1 MQNGF
6 ILLLIIWNSS
16 TFASGNDANHL
27 QFPLGCQAVIPCQ
40 HSKSDSDSF
49 QWFYKKDEHSR
60 KVQLFFQDKTGVERH
75 QKFSRSRMR
84 VLRNR
89 SLVIDPLTED
99 DQGLYWCENCFQDKT
114 IVKNCQSKQPTVF
127 SVKKEILKET
137 YKTCYVTA
145 GSSFTHACPGEPTN
159 LKWTFEAS
167 HMAALNNSVQG
178 PELYIVTSNK
188 SIYIVNVKRA
198 NAGKYTCWTSG
209 CDGHRQKLLII
220 NLCVIIVHNSED
232 SSVSCAVICDLEFS
246 NIAANSTSNVE
257 TGTMTKSVFVDPYG
271 SLNCSA
277 KQMFEGYSTVQ
288 YSTHGPSNALNK
300 TTGGCFAV
308 SLEYMS

>member
-1 MQNGF
+1 
-6 ILLLIIWNSS
+6 
-16 TFASGNDANHL
+16 
-27 QFPLGCQAVIPCQ
+27 
-40 HSKSDSDSF
+40 
-49 QWFYKKDEHSR
+49 
-60 KVQLFFQDKTGVERH
+60 
-75 QKFSRSRMR
+75 
-84 VLRNR
+84 
-89 SLVIDPLTED
+89 
-99 DQGLYWCENCFQDKT
+99 
-114 IVKNCQSKQPTVF
+114 
-127 SVKKEILKET
+127 
-137 YKTCYVTA
+137 
-145 GSSFTHACPGEPTN
+145 
-159 LKWTFEAS
+159 
-167 HMAALNNSVQG
+167 MAALNNSVQG

-232 SSVSCAVICDLEFS
+232 SSVSCAVICNLEFS

-288 YSTHGPSNALNK
+288 YSTHGPSNAVNK
-300 TTGGCFAV
+300 TTAFPVHLCCCGLNGSAV
-308 SLEYMS
+308 VEEDASVVYSSVVIRRPAATTKSHITHNDCVYSEIKV